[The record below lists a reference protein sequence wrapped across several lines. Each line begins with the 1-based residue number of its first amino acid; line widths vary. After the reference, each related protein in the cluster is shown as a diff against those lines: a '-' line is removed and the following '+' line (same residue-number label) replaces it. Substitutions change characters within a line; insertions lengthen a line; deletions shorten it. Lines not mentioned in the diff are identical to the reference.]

1 MLNKIKEFWHEMRER
16 SDYNCYYDVS
26 KDDILPMIQPVGE
39 LIDIISGILKSL

>member
-1 MLNKIKEFWHEMRER
+1 MLNKINDFWYEMRER

-39 LIDIISGILKSL
+39 LIELISRRLKSI